1 MEKIEKNIDAS
12 DYLKLTECC
21 VAAIEDGKGADVLTL
36 EVGDLSVV
44 ADCFILCTANST
56 PHLKALAQR
65 VRKDVSR
72 ATGVKPHTD
81 GEVDSAWIVLD
92 YGNVVVHILTA
103 EMREKYQLEKLW
115 GDNSEIREFL
125 GQMRFEEEE
134 ED

>member
-1 MEKIEKNIDAS
+1 MEKTDTKIDPS
-12 DYLKLTECC
+12 DYSRLTELC
-21 VAAIEDGKGADVLTL
+21 VATIEDGKGADILTL

-44 ADCFILCTANST
+44 ADCLILCTANSS

-72 ATGVKPHTD
+72 AAGVKPHTD
-81 GEVDSAWIVLD
+81 GEVESSWIVLD

-125 GQMRFEEEE
+125 EKMRLEEEGG
-134 ED
+134 